1 MFTSTLKKKEAHSV
15 PVPPST
21 SALPLSLH
29 SPPFYS
35 SSPMGEVEVK
45 FNVIGR
51 MVFKL
56 GLNLDLSVFKK
67 LICYLECFQCLT
79 SKQEKQGKRNV
90 KRNLEFSDVQHSVC
104 VCGHQAPLL
113 AFSLGHHS
121 SGRSDEDISFVKS
134 GMGPTDQQPEVN
146 TSGPQITPSFPSS
159 CGLHQNFHQVEIFS
173 KTGYFQHP
181 PEKYIF
187 ILQQIR
193 KNYHIYFF
201 SLSVLD
207 KLILRN
213 LSLKKNK
220 C

>member
-1 MFTSTLKKKEAHSV
+1 MSEPQSQQTAQSLEGHVFTSTLKKEAYSV

-21 SALPLSLH
+21 SVLPLSLH
-29 SPPFYS
+29 FPPFYS

-79 SKQEKQGKRNV
+79 SKREKQGKWNV
-90 KRNLEFSDVQHSVC
+90 RRNLEFSDVQHSVC
-104 VCGHQAPLL
+104 VCGDQAPLL

-146 TSGPQITPSFPSS
+146 ISGPQITPSFLSS
-159 CGLHQNFHQVEIFS
+159 CSLHQNFHQVEIFS

-187 ILQQIR
+187 IL
-193 KNYHIYFF
+193 
-201 SLSVLD
+201 
-207 KLILRN
+207 
-213 LSLKKNK
+213 
-220 C
+220 

>member
-1 MFTSTLKKKEAHSV
+1 M
-15 PVPPST
+15 
-21 SALPLSLH
+21 
-29 SPPFYS
+29 
-35 SSPMGEVEVK
+35 
-45 FNVIGR
+45 R
-51 MVFKL
+51 
-56 GLNLDLSVFKK
+56 
-67 LICYLECFQCLT
+67 
-79 SKQEKQGKRNV
+79 
-90 KRNLEFSDVQHSVC
+90 RNLELSDVQHSVC

-146 TSGPQITPSFPSS
+146 TSGPQITPSFPLS

-213 LSLKKNK
+213 LSLKKKK